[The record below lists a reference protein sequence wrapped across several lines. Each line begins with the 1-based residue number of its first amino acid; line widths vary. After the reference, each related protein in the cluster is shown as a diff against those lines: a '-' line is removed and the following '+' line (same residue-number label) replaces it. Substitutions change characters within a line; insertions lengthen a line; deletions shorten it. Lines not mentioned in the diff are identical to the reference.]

1 MLYLLLKKKKKKVEE
16 EQRKKQKVKEERD
29 HVVSTKLEIL
39 RSDSLQKKLT
49 NPALEHLFTNFQ

>member
-1 MLYLLLKKKKKKVEE
+1 MPAKKVEE

-29 HVVSTKLEIL
+29 HVLSTKLEIL
-39 RSDSLQKKLT
+39 RSDLLQKKLT